1 MTTHVTKEPVT
12 LEGYQAILKP
22 SEYGFTLTALLPKD
36 LVTILE
42 DEREGGLEW
51 ARNKTKNPKR
61 AVINPEPWEELP
73 NGMYQAK
80 FRWKD
85 GDKLIPVVVDTEGTA
100 ITDSSLPLYSGSKVK
115 LAFVQ
120 KPYALP
126 AGNIGTSLKLKAIQ
140 VVSLNSGAGVVDSGD
155 MDAADAAALFG
166 ETKGFKTSEPN
177 PDAAPSS
184 VNIDEDF

>member
-1 MTTHVTKEPVT
+1 MATHVTKEPVT

-22 SEYGFTLTALLPKD
+22 SEYGYTLTAMLPKD
-36 LVTILE
+36 IIDALE

-51 ARNKTKNPKR
+51 ARNKAKNPKR
-61 AVINPEPWEELP
+61 AVVNPEPWQEVSD
-73 NGMYQAK
+73 GMYECK
-80 FRWKD
+80 FRWKE
-85 GDKLIPVVVDTEGTA
+85 GDKLIPVVVDTEGTT
-100 ITDSSLPLYSGSKVK
+100 ITDTSLPIYSGSKVK

-140 VVSLNSGAGVVDSGD
+140 VVSLNTGAGVIDSGD
-155 MDAADAAALFG
+155 MNAEEAAALFG

-177 PDAAPSS
+177 PEADPDT
-184 VNIDEDF
+184 VDEDF

>member
-1 MTTHVTKEPVT
+1 MTTHVTKDPVT

-36 LVTILE
+36 LVEALE

-51 ARNKTKNPKR
+51 ARNKSKNPRR
-61 AVINPEPWEELP
+61 AVVNPEPWEEVSG
-73 NGMYQAK
+73 GMYQAK
-80 FRWKD
+80 FRWKE

-100 ITDSSLPLYSGSKVK
+100 ITDTSLPLYSGSKVK

-120 KPYALP
+120 KPYSLP

-140 VVSLNSGAGVVDSGD
+140 VVSLNTGAGVVDNGD
-155 MDAADAAALFG
+155 MDAADAVALFG
-166 ETKGFKTSEPN
+166 ETKGYKASEPN
-177 PDAAPSS
+177 PEAAPAAD
-184 VNIDEDF
+184 VDEDF

>member
-1 MTTHVTKEPVT
+1 MTTHVTKDPVT

-36 LVTILE
+36 LVDALE

-51 ARNKTKNPKR
+51 LVTSQRTLVELSSTQSPGKR
-61 AVINPEPWEELP
+61 SVGVCIKP
-73 NGMYQAK
+73 K
-80 FRWKD
+80 FRWKE

-100 ITDSSLPLYSGSKVK
+100 ITDTNLPLYSGSKVK

-120 KPYALP
+120 KPYSLP

-140 VVSLNSGAGVVDSGD
+140 VVSLNTGAGVQDSGD
-155 MDAADAAALFG
+155 MDAEAATELFG
-166 ETKGFKTSEPN
+166 TTRGFKTSEPN
-177 PDAAPSS
+177 PEAAPDS

>member
-1 MTTHVTKEPVT
+1 MTTHVTKEPVI
-12 LEGYQAILKP
+12 LDGYQAILKP
-22 SEYGFTLTALLPKD
+22 SEYGFTLTAMLPKKLID
-36 LVTILE
+36 TLE

-61 AVINPEPWEELP
+61 AVVNPEPWEEVSD
-73 NGMYQAK
+73 GMYQCK

-85 GDKLIPVVVDTEGTA
+85 GDKLIPVVVDTEGTV
-100 ITDSSLPLYSGSKVK
+100 ITDSNLPLYSGSKVK

-140 VVSLNSGAGVVDSGD
+140 VVSLNTGAGVVDSGD
-155 MDAADAAALFG
+155 LDAEDAAALFG

-177 PDAAPSS
+177 PEAAPDTS
-184 VNIDEDF
+184 VDEDF